1 MKKKIYKR
9 STKNSYK
16 RSTKNSYKKSTKNKT
31 KKYFKKGGNA
41 RNIGRYI
48 RYQYSASKPIYRI
61 ENFIEEKDGNFYVLS
76 NGGRVQ
82 TTGEGTVFK
91 FIDNV
96 SAQAAQ
102 AKAAPAAQTKAA
114 PAAQA
119 KAAPATQAKAEPAAQ
134 TKAAPAAQAKAAPV
148 KALTAIEIARNNGL
162 QNVLSDTRQ
171 QAQTQQFQDPR
182 QQAQVFQFD
191 RLPPPQNFGL
201 TPGRQN
207 QVFQFGPLPPPEDFG
222 LTPGRQNLDQPDVNS
237 LLGPIDQE
245 AHNKMFGIQTKQ
257 ILGPHGFK
265 FGQQNQIQQTQNN
278 GRWPFGAPPFMGK

>member
-102 AKAAPAAQTKAA
+102 AKAA
-114 PAAQA
+114 
-119 KAAPATQAKAEPAAQ
+119 PAAQ